1 MRLMSFVLLV
11 LVPVWAV
18 AQDVPE
24 SPEALDSQAT
34 AYRAAGRLA
43 DADTVLDRLV
53 ELAPSVA
60 NLEKSARVKA
70 GLGQWERAEQLYNR
84 ALELRLDSDPQP
96 TASIPTRHQLV
107 QVLVAQKKFAAAT
120 QQAYFAVRLRT
131 LAMGPEHPD
140 VATDT
145 AVLARVYQTET
156 NWTLAVDSWDNVVR
170 IQSAAFG
177 AEDLRLAA
185 SLDNLALCLKEQ
197 QMVPRSEEALRRAL
211 AIRELNLGPMHT
223 DVAHTTDELGQL
235 LYGVERYAE
244 AEPFFRRSLEIYLAF
259 WGAGNPQLARNY
271 DNLAVTEAMLQR
283 LPESA
288 AHYAEALKIRDADSA
303 LNLHHLT
310 LVRVAGGEKVEAE
323 LLYRRLIALLDSPG
337 SADPELRRTV
347 TAEFEALLRELPP
360 RPLPKKGK
368 NSVAAKQK

>member
-1 MRLMSFVLLV
+1 MSLVLLV
-11 LVPVWAV
+11 FVPAWAV
-18 AQDVPE
+18 AQDVRETPE
-24 SPEALDSQAT
+24 GLDSLAT
-34 AYRAAGRLA
+34 TYRAAGRLA
-43 DADTVLDRLV
+43 DADSVLDRLV
-53 ELAPSVA
+53 ELAPSIA
-60 NLEKSARVKA
+60 SLEKSARVKA
-70 GLGQWERAEQLYNR
+70 GLGQWERAEQLYSR

-96 TASIPTRHQLV
+96 VASIPTRHQLV

-131 LAMGPEHPD
+131 LAVGPEHPD
-140 VATDT
+140 VAADT

-156 NWTLAVDSWDNVVR
+156 NWPLAVDSWDSVVR
-170 IQSAAFG
+170 IQSAALG

-197 QMVPRSEEALRRAL
+197 QMVPRAEDALRRAL

-259 WGAGNPQLARNY
+259 WGAGSPQLARNY

-288 AHYAEALKIRDADSA
+288 AHYAEALKIRDSDSA
-303 LNLHHLT
+303 LNLHHLA
-310 LVRVAGGEKVEAE
+310 LVQVANGDKEAAE
-323 LLYRRLIALLDSPG
+323 PLYRRLIALLDSPG
-337 SADPELRRTV
+337 NADPELQRTAA
-347 TAEFEALLRELPP
+347 TEFETLRRELQP
-360 RPLPKKGK
+360 RQALKKVK
-368 NSVAAKQK
+368 SPVTSKQK